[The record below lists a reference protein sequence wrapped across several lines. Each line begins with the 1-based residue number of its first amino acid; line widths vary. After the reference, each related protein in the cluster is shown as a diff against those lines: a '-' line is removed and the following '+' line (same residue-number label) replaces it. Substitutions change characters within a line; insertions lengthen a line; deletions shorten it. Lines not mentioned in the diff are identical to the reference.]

1 MSFDQ
6 KKIQKSLFGKCLRF
20 YKLSFILCVC
30 FFKLIAIYEEYYNDL
45 TSSRTKLNAI
55 APNILDLNTN
65 NNNKSNSLNNSS
77 LRTSSTSSTATTTTT
92 SSIHNFNTH
101 TNNSGDDFLGIKA
114 RPSNNKNSATTNSSV
129 YRNQVFVTHKDFLSG
144 ASNGASNYTFC
155 FVCVC
160 VFFLF
165 HSLSF

>member
-1 MSFDQ
+1 M
-6 KKIQKSLFGKCLRF
+6 
-20 YKLSFILCVC
+20 CV

-45 TSSRTKLNAI
+45 TSSRTKLNTI
-55 APNILDLNTN
+55 APNIIDLNTN

-77 LRTSSTSSTATTTTT
+77 LSTSSTSSTATTTTT

-114 RPSNNKNSATTNSSV
+114 RSSNNKNSATNSSV
-129 YRNQVFVTHKDFLSG
+129 YRNQVFVTHKDFLNGG
-144 ASNGASNYTFC
+144 ASNGASNYTFL
-155 FVCVC
+155 FC

-165 HSLSF
+165 HSLSFKIKGNKK